1 MLSSDLVYTLQTKL
15 ELESMK
21 QQPQSQPQPPT
32 GAKSDGG
39 SSLFKLKSTVKAFQS
54 KVNTQ
59 LQTAGIHVNNLNL
72 KSGDEP
78 IDGNANDDTDAMSN
92 GNSHEETQSESKT
105 EKTVKT
111 VDKETRRLR
120 DDIESLQTQMVWS
133 PFGHLIIFGDFDR
146 NLILKAN
153 LKEML
158 KQSMEEKDQLQKGMM
173 SECG

>member
-1 MLSSDLVYTLQTKL
+1 M
-15 ELESMK
+15 
-21 QQPQSQPQPPT
+21 
-32 GAKSDGG
+32 
-39 SSLFKLKSTVKAFQS
+39 
-54 KVNTQ
+54 
-59 LQTAGIHVNNLNL
+59 
-72 KSGDEP
+72 
-78 IDGNANDDTDAMSN
+78 
-92 GNSHEETQSESKT
+92 
-105 EKTVKT
+105 KT